1 MEAKNDE
8 ISLIP
13 VKITKNNITKI
24 MIETFVKD
32 IDYEKKYTLN
42 DLKKELTHAFKSVK
56 QKKNESVKKKEP
68 SKYNIYI
75 KEIMGKLKIDNPE
88 KTNKEILKM
97 AAQEWQ
103 LNKEKTNT

>member
-24 MIETFVKD
+24 TIETFVKD

-42 DLKKELTHAFKSVK
+42 DLKKELTIAFKSVK
-56 QKKNESVKKKEP
+56 QKKNENTKKKDP

-75 KEIMGKLKIDNPE
+75 KEIMGKLKTDNPE

-103 LNKEKTNT
+103 LNKDKINT